1 MQVLSNGR
9 CKRTESEWRQI
20 LARFQKS
27 GQSGRDFCRTEG
39 LQLSSFHRWQR
50 RLDGPVAAGDFVTVM
65 AAPAASS
72 TWSLEVI
79 LPDIG
84 TLRFQ
89 GRA

>member
-9 CKRTESEWRQI
+9 CKRTENEWRQI
-20 LARFQKS
+20 QARFRKS
-27 GQSGRDFCRTEG
+27 GQSGRDFCRKEG
-39 LQLSSFHRWQR
+39 LHLASFHRWRR
-50 RLDGPVAAGDFVTVM
+50 RLDGSPAAGDFVTVT
-65 AAPAASS
+65 ATPAASP
-72 TWSLEVI
+72 TWTLEVI

>member
-9 CKRTESEWRQI
+9 CKRSEGEWRQI
-20 LARFQKS
+20 LARFRKS
-27 GQSGRDFCRTEG
+27 GQRGRDFCRKEG
-39 LQLSSFHRWQR
+39 LQFSSFQRWR
-50 RLDGPVAAGDFVTVM
+50 RQLDRSPAPADFVTVT
-65 AAPAASS
+65 AASAA
-72 TWSLEVI
+72 TPGWSLEVI

>member
-20 LARFQKS
+20 LARFRKS
-27 GQSGRDFCRTEG
+27 GQSRRDFCRKEG
-39 LQLSSFHRWQR
+39 LQFSSFQRWQR
-50 RLDGPVAAGDFVTVM
+50 RLDGSPSAGDFVTVT
-65 AAPAASS
+65 ATPAASP
-72 TWSLEVI
+72 TWTLEVT